1 MKLEGSYTLKASR
14 QRVWSLLVDP
24 QVLARCMPGCEKIE
38 PSAEPNSYDMTLT
51 IGIGAI
57 KGTYSGK
64 IKLED
69 MQSPSHYK
77 MIVEGKGSP
86 GFVKGEGELDL
97 TEADGTTTI
106 SYRGD
111 IQIGGMLASV
121 GQRMIQ
127 SSSKMIVGQF
137 FTAIEA
143 EAKAVASAPASS
155 PPKHGF
161 FRNLLRAF
169 WKRVKGVFSQ

>member
-1 MKLEGSYTLKASR
+1 
-14 QRVWSLLVDP
+14 
-24 QVLARCMPGCEKIE
+24 MPGCEKIE
-38 PSAEPNSYDMTLT
+38 PSAEPNSYDITLT
-51 IGIGAI
+51 VGIGAI
-57 KGTYSGK
+57 KGVYAGK
-64 IKLED
+64 IRLED
-69 MQSPSHYK
+69 IQPPSHYK

-127 SSSKMIVGQF
+127 SSSKMIIGQF

-143 EAKAVASAPASS
+143 EAASAPDSS

-161 FRNLLRAF
+161 FRNLLRAI
-169 WKRVKGVFSQ
+169 WKRIKGGVS